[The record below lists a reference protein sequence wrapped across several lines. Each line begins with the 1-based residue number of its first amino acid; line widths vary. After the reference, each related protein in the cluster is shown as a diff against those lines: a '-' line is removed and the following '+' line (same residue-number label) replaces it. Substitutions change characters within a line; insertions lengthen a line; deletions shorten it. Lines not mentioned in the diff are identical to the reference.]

1 MILIADLLEKYLDRV
16 SSLPKRMGAHDI
28 GHTKRV
34 LTLASMI
41 SETEELSEIEQKN
54 LFDAA
59 LYHDSGRT
67 DDSANENHGKASYFQ
82 FFLDN
87 GADATVEFLIIYHCI
102 HDELA
107 KIYWDAHDFSLPKE
121 RIWLLYEILKDADA
135 LDRVRF
141 GKNGLN
147 EKFLRRPQ
155 SHELI
160 EAARLL
166 FLSSK
171 AN

>member
-1 MILIADLLEKYLDRV
+1 MADIVEKYLERV

-34 LTLASMI
+34 LMLASMI
-41 SETEELSEIEQKN
+41 AETEELSETEQKV

-59 LYHDSGRT
+59 LYHDAGRS
-67 DDSANENHGKASYFQ
+67 DDSANETHGKASYFQ
-82 FFLDN
+82 YFLDN
-87 GADATVEFLIIYHCI
+87 GADAVVEFLIIYHCI

-107 KIYWDAHDFSLPKE
+107 KIYWNVHDFPLPKE
-121 RIWLLYEILKDADA
+121 RVWLLYEILKDADA

-147 EKFLRRPQ
+147 EEFLRRPQ
-155 SHELI
+155 SHDLV

-166 FLSSK
+166 FLCSK
-171 AN
+171 TN